1 MTRAAPPLLAALL
14 ALSGCGLLHHRTG
27 PTPTGAH
34 FLIGQPYK
42 AGGEWHY
49 PRSFGAYDLT
59 GLSTLIAPNHP
70 RATTDG
76 EAYDPDGLM
85 AQSPVLPLPSLVRLT
100 NLDTGRSLTIR
111 VNDRGPDTSGRII
124 AVTPRVARLL
134 GMPADGVAE
143 VRVRL
148 LANRS
153 AALQGGLGAG
163 PHLKAAPVSAV
174 SATALAP
181 PPGAQGI
188 SGRVGGVT
196 RPVSAQSRAS
206 AASTRLSGTVHQ
218 APPSPGRLYVEIGG
232 FGAGSDAARLRAR
245 LADLPGT
252 VVPQQAQGRTLYAVR
267 LGPYRSVSVADSALH
282 EVLRRGVPDPEI
294 TVR

>member
-1 MTRAAPPLLAALL
+1 MKRAVPPLLAALL

-34 FLIGQPYK
+34 FIIGHPYK

-49 PRSFGAYDLT
+49 PRSFGAYDVT

-153 AALQGGLGAG
+153 AALQGSLGAG
-163 PHLKAAPVSAV
+163 PHLTAAPVSAV

-181 PPGAQGI
+181 PPGAQGT
-188 SGRVGGVT
+188 SGRVGAVT
-196 RPVSAQSRAS
+196 RSASAQSRAS
-206 AASTRLSGTVHQ
+206 ATPTHLSGTVYQ

-245 LADLPGT
+245 LGDLPGT
-252 VVPQQAQGRTLYAVR
+252 VVPQQAEGRTLYAVR
-267 LGPYRSVSVADSALH
+267 LGPYRSVSAADSALH